1 MLVWGSISINWMHRV
16 YHDISRYEWARAF
29 CGLRTDF
36 SLSKVIY
43 AAQLLGIIA
52 IACGKASAAFLV
64 QRIALLKLRYL
75 HAFLAVVAAWTVF
88 SLLATAFQ
96 CHLPYPWILEPSN
109 CPTRGYLQ
117 YVVTAVNMITD
128 VILSTWVIGPVWK
141 IEMVQ
146 RDRLLV
152 IFLFGVRIM
161 CVRNSHP
168 GLNRHTHQ
176 N

>member
-1 MLVWGSISINWMHRV
+1 MC
-16 YHDISRYEWARAF
+16 HDILRYEWARAF

-36 SLSKVIY
+36 SISKVIY
-43 AAQLLGIIA
+43 AAQLIGILA

-64 QRIALLKLRYL
+64 QRTALLKLRYL
-75 HAFLAVVAAWTVF
+75 HIFLATVAAWAVF
-88 SLLATAFQ
+88 SLFATAFQ
-96 CHLPYPWILEPSN
+96 CRLPYPWVLESSN
-109 CPTRGYLQ
+109 CPTKGYLQ
-117 YVVTAVNMITD
+117 YVVTAGNIITD
-128 VILSTWVIGPVWK
+128 IILSTWIIGPVWK

-161 CVRNSHP
+161 CVRNSRL
-168 GLNRHTHQ
+168 GLDRHTHQ